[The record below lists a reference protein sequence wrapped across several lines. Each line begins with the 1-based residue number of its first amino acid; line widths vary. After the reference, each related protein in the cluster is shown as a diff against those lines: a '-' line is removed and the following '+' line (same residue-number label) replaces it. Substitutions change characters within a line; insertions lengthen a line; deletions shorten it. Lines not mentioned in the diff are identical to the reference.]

1 MPEQRWI
8 YALTTP
14 TPAPPGHRWLMRQG
28 AACLDEVP
36 AQVAAL
42 PSGVHVLLGGD
53 TPRPG
58 LPGRFTSF
66 APVTALAD
74 WPAVLTLDLLTAP
87 HTVERD
93 RLLLSTR
100 GAWAVDPQGRP
111 AELGHARLPGGA
123 RALVVSY
130 AGLTLAVL
138 ERLELPLWRVT
149 IGEALV
155 FVIPPDAFA
164 ESREVVP
171 SAELPARVEP
181 DWEAWAEVSPRRV
194 PRDEEPAPPP
204 AAAPPAAAPAAPPRP
219 AKVTPPQPPPP
230 LGLFDWRPPE
240 S

>member
-1 MPEQRWI
+1 
-8 YALTTP
+8 
-14 TPAPPGHRWLMRQG
+14 
-28 AACLDEVP
+28 
-36 AQVAAL
+36 
-42 PSGVHVLLGGD
+42 
-53 TPRPG
+53 
-58 LPGRFTSF
+58 
-66 APVTALAD
+66 VTASAD
-74 WPAVLTLDLLTAP
+74 WPEEVRVDLLGAP
-87 HTVERD
+87 HKAERD

-138 ERLELPLWRVT
+138 ERLELPLWRVSV
-149 IGEALV
+149 GEGFV

-164 ESREVVP
+164 EAREVVP

-194 PRDEEPAPPP
+194 PREEEPAPPP
-204 AAAPPAAAPAAPPRP
+204 PEAAAPTPAVSPAPARP
-219 AKVTPPQPPPP
+219 TKPTPPPPP

-240 S
+240 G

>member
-14 TPAPPGHRWLMRQG
+14 TPAPPGHRWLIRQG

-36 AQVAAL
+36 AQVASMPA
-42 PSGVHVLLGGD
+42 GARVLLGGD
-53 TPRPG
+53 VPRPG
-58 LPGRFTSF
+58 VSARFTSA

-74 WPAVLTLDLLTAP
+74 WPEDLRLDLLTTP
-87 HTVERD
+87 HKAERD
-93 RLLLSTR
+93 RPLLSTR

-138 ERLELPLWRVT
+138 ERLELPLWRVPV
-149 IGEALV
+149 GDGFV
-155 FVIPPDAFA
+155 FVVPPDAFA
-164 ESREVVP
+164 ESRELAPV
-171 SAELPARVEP
+171 AELPARVEP

-194 PRDEEPAPPP
+194 PREEEPAPPP
-204 AAAPPAAAPAAPPRP
+204 PEAAPPPPSAPPAPARPPKPAPPPR
-219 AKVTPPQPPPP
+219 P
-230 LGLFDWRPPE
+230 LGLFDWRPSE
-240 S
+240 D

>member
-14 TPAPPGHRWLMRQG
+14 TPAPPGHRWLIRQG
-28 AACLDEVP
+28 AAHLDEVP
-36 AQVAAL
+36 PEVVVL
-42 PSGVHVLLGGD
+42 PADARVLLGGEVS
-53 TPRPG
+53 RPG
-58 LPGRFTSF
+58 VSARFLSAT
-66 APVTALAD
+66 PVTAWAP
-74 WPAVLTLDLLTAP
+74 WPAEVTLDLLQAP
-87 HTVERD
+87 HKAERD

-149 IGEALV
+149 LGDGLV
-155 FVIPPDAFA
+155 FVVPPDAFA

-171 SAELPARVEP
+171 TAELPARVEP

-204 AAAPPAAAPAAPPRP
+204 AAAPPPSAPAAPPRP
-219 AKVTPPQPPPP
+219 AKGSPPQPPPP